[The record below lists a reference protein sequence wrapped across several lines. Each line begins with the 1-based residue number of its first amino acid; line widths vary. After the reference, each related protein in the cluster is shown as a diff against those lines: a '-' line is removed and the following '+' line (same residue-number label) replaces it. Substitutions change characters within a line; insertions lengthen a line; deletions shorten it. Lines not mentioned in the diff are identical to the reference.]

1 MSSYENAPT
10 PGKHMIC
17 DIKNIQNHELLAD
30 AEGIK
35 DHLNVICETYG
46 FTILHVSEHAFEVQG
61 HTILY
66 MLSESHIS
74 VHTFPER
81 NYLAFDI
88 YTCREYPDNTVYNC
102 IYNFLVQAFGATRE
116 TPTIIDRKFDKG
128 AESLQPGKERNSGGQ
143 IPYEFGS

>member
-102 IYNFLVQAFGATRE
+102 IYNFLVQAFDATRE
-116 TPTIIDRKFDKG
+116 TPTILDRKF
-128 AESLQPGKERNSGGQ
+128 ES
-143 IPYEFGS
+143 

>member
-1 MSSYENAPT
+1 MASYDNAPT

-17 DIKNIQNHELLAD
+17 DIKNIKNRELLMDVEA
-30 AEGIK
+30 IK
-35 DHLNVICETYG
+35 NHLNVICDTYG

-81 NYLAFDI
+81 NYMAFDI
-88 YTCREYPDNTVYNC
+88 YTCREYPDNSVYLY
-102 IYNFLVQAFGATRE
+102 IYEFLIMAFGATRD
-116 TPTIIDRKFDKG
+116 TPTIIDRQF
-128 AESLQPGKERNSGGQ
+128 
-143 IPYEFGS
+143 